1 MLMNKSTLNV
11 MANNPI
17 SMSKIRH
24 VLRLYFQK
32 QGKRVI
38 SEQTGVARNTVKKY
52 LGIFKSLNIPFDEL
66 NKFSDSELEKM
77 FIKEGAREPTERY
90 VQLHSIFPTIDK
102 ELKRRGVTRQLLW
115 EKYQKTQDEAFGFTQ
130 FCKYYKRWKKQVD
143 PVMHI
148 DHKAGDKV
156 YVDYAGEKLY
166 FVDPN
171 TGEVIKAEVFLAI
184 LGASQLTYMEATM
197 TQQKE
202 DFIGSCERSMHYF
215 GGVPLAIVPD
225 NLKSAVTRSDKY
237 EPTLN
242 EAFEDFCEHY
252 SMTALPAKAYR
263 PRYKALV
270 EGVVKIMYTRIY
282 AMLKLDLIHSLEEL
296 NQAIRTLLEEH
307 NNKLLT
313 GRNYSRRQVF
323 DEIEKEVLQPLP
335 AFNYEFKK
343 RRVVTV
349 SRLGYAS
356 LGEDKH
362 YYCVPYEFKNKKVTV
377 LYSSERV
384 DIFHHYD
391 CIATYERD
399 RAPFGFTT
407 TEAFLAPQ
415 HQYRKDWTP
424 ERMIERATE
433 VGADVKDLV
442 IKILEKPQHQD
453 QAFKSC
459 SGVLNYAK
467 KVGPERLNNA
477 CRRALEYGVYNYKIV
492 QTILEKQLDM
502 EEMTEQTAETTLPE
516 HENIRGE
523 SYFN

>member
-1 MLMNKSTLNV
+1 

-17 SMSKIRH
+17 TMSKIRH

-66 NKFSDSELEKM
+66 NKLSDSELEKL
-77 FIKEGAREPTERY
+77 FIKGGAREPTERLVY
-90 VQLHSIFPTIDK
+90 LHSCFPAVDK
-102 ELKRRGVTRQLLW
+102 ELKRKGVTRQMLW
-115 EKYQKTQDEAFGFTQ
+115 EKYQKTNSNAFGFTQ
-130 FCKYYKRWKKQVD
+130 FCKYYKRWKNQVD

-166 FVDPN
+166 YVDLN
-171 TGEVIKAEVFLAI
+171 TGEVIKVEVFLAI
-184 LGASQLTYMEATM
+184 LGASQLTYVEATM

-202 DFIGSCERSMHYF
+202 DFISSCERSMHYF
-215 GGVPLAIVPD
+215 GGVPMAIVSD
-225 NLKSAVTRSDKY
+225 NLKSAVTKSDKY

-252 SMTALPAKAYR
+252 STTALPAKAYR

-296 NQAIRTLLEEH
+296 NQAISTLLDEH
-307 NNKLLT
+307 NNKVLT
-313 GRNYSRRQVF
+313 GRNYSRRQLF
-323 DEIEKEVLQPLP
+323 DEIEKEVLQSLP
-335 AFNYEFKK
+335 VIKYEFKK

-349 SRLGYAS
+349 SKMGYAVLS
-356 LGEDKH
+356 EDKH
-362 YYCVPYEFKNKKVTV
+362 YYHVPYQLKNKKVTV
-377 LYSSERV
+377 LYSAEQV
-384 DIFHHYD
+384 EIFHHYD
-391 CIATYERD
+391 CIATYKRD
-399 RAPFGFTT
+399 RTPYDFTT
-407 TEAFLAPQ
+407 NEAFLAPQ
-415 HQYRKDWTP
+415 HQFRKDWTP
-424 ERMIERATE
+424 ERMIERATL
-433 VGADVKDLV
+433 VGKDVKDLV
-442 IKILEKPQHQD
+442 IKILEKPQHPE

-459 SGVLNYAK
+459 SGVLNYVK
-467 KVGPERLNNA
+467 KAGPERLNNA
-477 CRRALEYGVYNYKIV
+477 CRRAMEYGVYNYKIV
-492 QTILEKQLDM
+492 QTILDKQLDM
-502 EEMTEQTAETTLPE
+502 EEINEPPARTLLPM